1 MGVSPRRWWPMAGAV
16 ATGIMLAVP
25 YNYAGFYPLTWV
37 SFVPLLLAVHGRSPA
52 AHYGLGLLAG
62 LSMYLVATPWMVE
75 FLQRLKDYS
84 LVPAVAGAV
93 VFWLL
98 TALMADWVAVSDAYQ
113 QLRALQNKSPGAV
126 DPESGLV
133 YLFGGDML
141 GRDVFSRLL
150 HGSRVAL
157 SVGLFATSLALS
169 IGVIVGLISG
179 YYGGWFD
186 TISMRLLEI
195 VISVPNTILYL
206 TILGAF
212 GPSLGLLIAVIGLFG
227 WTTSARVVRGEV
239 LALRKRDYVEATRA
253 LGQRSILIVFRHI
266 LPNVL
271 GPIVVVGTLK
281 VASIIILEASLSFLG
296 YGVQP
301 PAVTWGQML
310 ADGRRFVTSAWWLAT
325 LPGLAITLLT
335 LSLLFLGNWL
345 RDVFDPRTYD

>member
-1 MGVSPRRWWPMAGAV
+1 MTTVTARAGEAKSRGRTAAAFRQLLRSPPAMVGAV
-16 ATGIMLAVP
+16 
-25 YNYAGFYPLTWV
+25 
-37 SFVPLLLAVHGRSPA
+37 LLLAFVVMAIIGPP
-52 AHYGLGLLAG
+52 LAPFPPREQH
-62 LSMYLVATPWMVE
+62 LAD
-75 FLQRLKDYS
+75 R
-84 LVPAVAGAV
+84 LVPPAWSAEGDPTY
-93 VFWLL
+93 LL
-98 TALMADWVAVSDAYQ
+98 GTDQ
-113 QLRALQNKSPGAV
+113 
-126 DPESGLV
+126 
-133 YLFGGDML
+133 L
-141 GRDVFSRLL
+141 GRDVFSRLV

-157 SVGLFATSLALS
+157 FVGLLGTSLALTL
-169 IGVIVGLISG
+169 GVIVGLLSG

-186 TISMRLLEI
+186 TVSMRLLEI

-206 TILGAF
+206 TILGSF
-212 GPSLGLLIAVIGLFG
+212 GPSLWLLVTVIGLFG

-253 LGQRSILIVFRHI
+253 LGQRSVLIVFRHI

-310 ADGRRFVTSAWWLAT
+310 ADGRRYVTSAWWLAT

>member
-1 MGVSPRRWWPMAGAV
+1 MTSITANAGEKRAKSRTAIAVRQLFQSPPATVGAV
-16 ATGIMLAVP
+16 LLAAFVIMAIVGPLLAP
-25 YNYAGFYPLTWV
+25 YNPREQHLADR
-37 SFVPLLLAVHGRSPA
+37 LLPPA
-52 AHYGLGLLAG
+52 WSAEGDPAYLLG
-62 LSMYLVATPWMVE
+62 TD
-75 FLQRLKDYS
+75 Q
-84 LVPAVAGAV
+84 
-93 VFWLL
+93 
-98 TALMADWVAVSDAYQ
+98 
-113 QLRALQNKSPGAV
+113 
-126 DPESGLV
+126 
-133 YLFGGDML
+133 L

-169 IGVIVGLISG
+169 LGVIIGLISG

-186 TISMRLLEI
+186 TVSMRLLEI

-206 TILGAF
+206 TILGSF

-239 LALRKRDYVEATRA
+239 LALRKRDYIEATRA
-253 LGQRSILIVFRHI
+253 LGQRSILIVFKHI

-325 LPGLAITLLT
+325 LPGIAITLLT

>member
-1 MGVSPRRWWPMAGAV
+1 MQEHDLSYVRMEMVNAQAAPERERGVVRW
-16 ATGIMLAVP
+16 
-25 YNYAGFYPLTWV
+25 
-37 SFVPLLLAVHGRSPA
+37 
-52 AHYGLGLLAG
+52 
-62 LSMYLVATPWMVE
+62 
-75 FLQRLKDYS
+75 
-84 LVPAVAGAV
+84 
-93 VFWLL
+93 
-98 TALMADWVAVSDAYQ
+98 
-113 QLRALQNKSPGAV
+113 LRKN
-126 DPESGLV
+126 
-133 YLFGGDML
+133 
-141 GRDVFSRLL
+141 
-150 HGSRVAL
+150 
-157 SVGLFATSLALS
+157 LFATPL
-169 IGVIVGLISG
+169 
-179 YYGGWFD
+179 D
-186 TISMRLLEI
+186 T
-195 VISVPNTILYL
+195 VL
-206 TILGAF
+206 TL
-212 GPSLGLLIAVIGLFG
+212 LGLLIVVIGLFG